1 MHRSSTYLRSCVS
14 IAALLPLLSLS
25 TACSSTSDGS
35 DATGGDGGA
44 SGRNASGGN
53 SAAGGNDA
61 GASNTSGG
69 TDAAGGNDASAGSA
83 GELGASG
90 AAGQTNAAG
99 PAPVVLG
106 SAGKY
111 VIIAQSKVA
120 NVPTSVVTGDIAL
133 SPAAA
138 SYVTGLSL
146 TKAGV
151 KWTSAQVVG
160 SVFAADND
168 PPTPTNL
175 TTAVASMHTAYTDAA
190 GRPTPDFLNLGS
202 GAIGGLTL
210 SPGLY
215 KWTSTVTVPLNVTID
230 GAETDTWIF
239 QITGDLT
246 MSANKAVVLSGGAQA
261 KNIVWQVAGAVQLGA
276 AAHMEGVV
284 LSKTAITLGAG
295 ASINGRLFAQTAV
308 NLASSTV
315 TSP

>member
-1 MHRSSTYLRSCVS
+1 MHRSSTYLQSCVF
-14 IAALLPLLSLS
+14 IAALFPLLSLS
-25 TACSSTSDGS
+25 AACSST
-35 DATGGDGGA
+35 GDDSA
-44 SGRNASGGN
+44 
-53 SAAGGNDA
+53 AAGGTQAAGGSNGEGGSDA
-61 GASNTSGG
+61 GASNATGG
-69 TDAAGGNDASAGSA
+69 NGATAGANAAGGSDASAGNA
-83 GELGASG
+83 GELGANG

-111 VIIAQSKVA
+111 VIIAQSKAA

-138 SYVTGLSL
+138 SYITGFSL

-151 KWTSAQVVG
+151 NWTSAQVIG

-168 PPTPTNL
+168 PPTPRNL

-190 GRPTPDFLNLGS
+190 GRATPDFLNLGS

-215 KWTSTVTVPLNVTID
+215 KWTSAVTVPLNVTIA
-230 GAETDTWIF
+230 GEENDTWIF

-246 MSANKAVVLSGGAQA
+246 MSANKAAILSGGAQA

-276 AAHMEGVV
+276 GAHLEGVV

-308 NLASSTV
+308 NIASSTV

>member
-1 MHRSSTYLRSCVS
+1 LRSCAAV
-14 IAALLPLLSLS
+14 AALLPLLSLS
-25 TACSSTSDGS
+25 FACSSTTDDSA
-35 DATGGDGGA
+35 ATGGDGGVG
-44 SGRNASGGN
+44 GRNASGGSN
-53 SAAGGNDA
+53 AAGGNDA
-61 GASNTSGG
+61 GASNASGG
-69 TDAAGGNDASAGSA
+69 NDSNAAGGNDASAGNA

-90 AAGQTNAAG
+90 AGQTNAGG

-106 SAGKY
+106 SAEKY

-138 SYVTGLSL
+138 SYVTGFSL

-175 TTAVASMHTAYTDAA
+175 TTAVADMHAAYTDAA
-190 GRPTPDFLNLGS
+190 GRSTPDFLNLGS

-215 KWTSTVTVPLNVTID
+215 KWTSAVTVPLNVTLA
-230 GAETDTWIF
+230 GAQNDTWIF

-246 MSANKAVVLSGGAQA
+246 LSANKAVVLSGGAQA
-261 KNIVWQVAGAVQLGA
+261 KNIVWQVAGAVQVGA
-276 AAHMEGVV
+276 AAHMAGIV
-284 LSKTAITLGAG
+284 LSKTAITLGTG

-308 NLASSTV
+308 NIASSTV
-315 TSP
+315 TAP